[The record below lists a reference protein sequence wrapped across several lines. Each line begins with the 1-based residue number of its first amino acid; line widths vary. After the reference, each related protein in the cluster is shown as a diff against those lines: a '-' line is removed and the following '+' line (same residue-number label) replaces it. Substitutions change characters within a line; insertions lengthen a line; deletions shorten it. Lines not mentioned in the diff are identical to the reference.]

1 MNSFPQKLHDKLN
14 DRKDNQAIRTLKA
27 TNNLVDFSSNDY
39 LGFSISEE
47 IYERTNS
54 LLSSENLKVN
64 GAKGSRLLTGNH
76 SLYLKTEELLST
88 LYNQEAAL
96 IFNSGYDANLGLLSS
111 IPQRGDIILYD
122 ELIHAS
128 LRDGISMSH
137 AKSYKFKHNEI
148 QDLASLCKR
157 LNKNRHV
164 SNAEPIEIYVV
175 TESVFSMDGDSP
187 DINALASFCQ
197 ENNLKLIVD
206 EAHALGIYGLGLV
219 NQLKLEDKV
228 FATIL
233 TFGKGLGCHGA
244 AILGSK
250 LLKEYLVNFSRS
262 FIYTTALPPHSV
274 ATIYSA
280 LQQLKCEIEKE
291 DSEIQ
296 KLNSN
301 ILFFKNEIKQ
311 LDLDKHFI
319 ESNSAIQCCILSGNE
334 KVKNCSEALI
344 KEGYDLKAI
353 LSPTVLEGKERLR
366 FCLHSYNS
374 EKEISGVLKTLK
386 KVLIQ

>member
-14 DRKDNQAIRTLKA
+14 DRKNNQAIRTLKIP
-27 TNNLVDFSSNDY
+27 NNLVDFSSNDY
-39 LGFSISEE
+39 LGFSISEK
-47 IYERTNS
+47 IYERTNH
-54 LLSSENLKVN
+54 LLQSKNLKAN

-76 SLYLKTEELLST
+76 SLYLETEEFIST
-88 LYNQEAAL
+88 LYTQEAAL

-111 IPQRGDIILYD
+111 VPQRGDIILYD
-122 ELIHAS
+122 DLIHAS

-137 AKSYKFKHNEI
+137 ANAYKFKHNDLKDI
-148 QDLASLCKR
+148 QTLCTRIK
-157 LNKNRHV
+157 NKRHV
-164 SNAEPIEIYVV
+164 SNADPIEIYVV

-187 DINALASFCQ
+187 DLNTLASYCQ

-206 EAHALGIYGLGLV
+206 EAHAVGIFSLGLV
-219 NQLKLEDKV
+219 HQLKLEDKV

-250 LLKEYLVNFSRS
+250 LLKEFLVNFSRS

-280 LQQLKCEIEKE
+280 LQQLKLESEKE

-301 ILFFKNEIKQ
+301 ILFFKNELQQ

-319 ESNSAIQCCILSGNE
+319 ASNSAIQCCIISGNE

-344 KEGYDLKAI
+344 KEGYDVKAI
-353 LSPTVLEGKERLR
+353 LSPTVSEEKERLR

-374 EKEISGVLKTLK
+374 EEEISGVLKTLK